1 MNFVTGEYVPLVFKE
16 VMIDLEIESSTVLTE
31 SMDGKE
37 QIAKYGIPVPEDG
50 KFV

>member
-1 MNFVTGEYVPLVFKE
+1 MVFKE
-16 VMIDLEIESSTVLTE
+16 VMIDHLEIERSTFLAE